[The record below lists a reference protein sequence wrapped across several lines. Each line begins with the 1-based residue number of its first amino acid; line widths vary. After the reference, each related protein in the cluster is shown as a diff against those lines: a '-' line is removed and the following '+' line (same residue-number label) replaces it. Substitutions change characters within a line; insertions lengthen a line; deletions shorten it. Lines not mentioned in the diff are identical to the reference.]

1 MKHLILY
8 LFFSLSILTSFSQG
22 SENAAVFTVNN
33 QPNGLLT
40 YLFDKYGIQ
49 ESELILLKIRQYEVE
64 NKVVVLSQAD
74 YLARIERINAKI
86 SIETDVDKQNQ
97 LETEKLK
104 IINFILIEEFILN
117 N

>member
-1 MKHLILY
+1 M
-8 LFFSLSILTSFSQG
+8 FFSLSILTSFSQG
-22 SENAAVFTVNN
+22 SENAAVFTINN
-33 QPNGLLT
+33 QPKGLLT
-40 YLFDKYGIQ
+40 YLFNKYGIE
-49 ESELILLKIRQYEVE
+49 ESELILLKIRQYELE
-64 NKVVVLSQAD
+64 NNVIVLTQID

-86 SIETDVDKQNQ
+86 SIENDVDKQNQ